1 MEDLAPT
8 FQDGWANGTLSLSA
22 EDIEDLYKADL
33 YINVASAEND
43 RELRGRIVPQ
53 MMTEAHEMVRPILLT
68 GDRTRVSGIA
78 WTNIDSSCRVNY
90 QVRKRG
96 KKTFVVSLAIH
107 FIHGHSKSIA
117 MC

>member
-8 FQDGWANGTLSLSA
+8 FHEGWANGTLSLSA

-33 YINVASAEND
+33 YINVASTNNE

-68 GDRTRVSGIA
+68 GEVGTRVSGIA
-78 WTNIDSSCRVNY
+78 WTNVDQSCRVNY
-90 QVRKRG
+90 QVRN
-96 KKTFVVSLAIH
+96 
-107 FIHGHSKSIA
+107 
-117 MC
+117 